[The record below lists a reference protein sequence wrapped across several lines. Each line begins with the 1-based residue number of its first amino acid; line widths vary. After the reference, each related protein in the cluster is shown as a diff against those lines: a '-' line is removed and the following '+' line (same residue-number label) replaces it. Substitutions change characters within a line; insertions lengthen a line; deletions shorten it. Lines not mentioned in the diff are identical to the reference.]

1 MNILARK
8 VLVDKK
14 NIHAETKPSSTLPQG
29 GGSHMLKRKA
39 ITCMATG
46 PSYYEQV
53 NPDLLWRIPPTAS
66 TILEIGCGSGALG
79 RAYKAINPQARYMGI
94 EIETSPAER
103 AKQSL
108 DEVIN
113 GNIEMLEIEELK
125 KVFGKVDCL
134 IFGDVLEH
142 LYEPRAVIIKLLQLL
157 QNEGTLLA
165 CIPNV
170 QNWEVILNLLSGAWP
185 EREQGIFDRT
195 HIRWFTKRSIIEMMN
210 DLDLVIYEMV
220 PRIFSEEK
228 ARSTF
233 NALKPA
239 LEALNID
246 PNNAYQEIAPLQ
258 YVVKASPQKPQN
270 FLISGL
276 MIRPQAGMNE
286 VRMIQPLQS
295 MSSIPG
301 VKVILANGAMKIP
314 SENLDIPKIM
324 IWQRQL
330 LKYDDNS
337 IERIKAV
344 IDAGYILISEFDDDP
359 DHWPAIKDNNYLNFR
374 GTHAVQTSTKSLGQK
389 LSQFNPEIRIFNN
402 CLNILPPIPTQ
413 KWSNINQGSV

>member
-1 MNILARK
+1 M
-8 VLVDKK
+8 
-14 NIHAETKPSSTLPQG
+14 
-29 GGSHMLKRKA
+29 
-39 ITCMATG
+39 
-46 PSYYEQV
+46 
-53 NPDLLWRIPPTAS
+53 
-66 TILEIGCGSGALG
+66 
-79 RAYKAINPQARYMGI
+79 
-94 EIETSPAER
+94 
-103 AKQSL
+103 
-108 DEVIN
+108 
-113 GNIEMLEIEELK
+113 
-125 KVFGKVDCL
+125 

-295 MSSIPG
+295 
-301 VKVILANGAMKIP
+301 
-314 SENLDIPKIM
+314 
-324 IWQRQL
+324 
-330 LKYDDNS
+330 
-337 IERIKAV
+337 
-344 IDAGYILISEFDDDP
+344 
-359 DHWPAIKDNNYLNFR
+359 
-374 GTHAVQTSTKSLGQK
+374 
-389 LSQFNPEIRIFNN
+389 
-402 CLNILPPIPTQ
+402 
-413 KWSNINQGSV
+413 